1 MPKQN
6 PYLIKENYKKVEEVR
21 EIENKELITPEEQT
35 KLVDKLVKNEIPSY
49 EEFMKTYQED
59 EGVIDNYYYEID
71 SYGDIRIVKC
81 YGPGFWDEFGGP
93 VSKTLI
99 SMGASALIL
108 GTGGAAAPIVIGGAA
123 LAAGGKGVKE
133 LGKELDCGV
142 LEWIGDTACD
152 TGIGTLT
159 GSIAGGS
166 GSLASHISKET
177 AKGGH
182 VVAGVMRT
190 AKFSHDTYGKAE
202 VGAEC
207 HYRKEHRKHQERGVR
222 YDSDCP
228 FCTKSWPFN

>member
-1 MPKQN
+1 M
-6 PYLIKENYKKVEEVR
+6 
-21 EIENKELITPEEQT
+21 
-35 KLVDKLVKNEIPSY
+35 VDKLVKNEIPSY

-142 LEWIGDTACD
+142 LE
-152 TGIGTLT
+152 
-159 GSIAGGS
+159 
-166 GSLASHISKET
+166 
-177 AKGGH
+177 
-182 VVAGVMRT
+182 
-190 AKFSHDTYGKAE
+190 
-202 VGAEC
+202 
-207 HYRKEHRKHQERGVR
+207 
-222 YDSDCP
+222 
-228 FCTKSWPFN
+228 